1 MLKADKMWTNAYVL
15 PMTGKNGGLFEDG
28 AVAVKGNKIIKIGKT
43 ADIKKEVAAEEEI
56 DASGMLLMPGLI
68 DAHIHSGLAI
78 VRGVAQDMDHWMQKG
93 LWPWMKHMTVEDRK
107 AGSVMNIM
115 EGIRA
120 GTTTF
125 NDYDSHMGELLKSYA
140 KTGVRVM
147 ASEMINELP
156 DDIGDL
162 PVEEVYPFD
171 SVIGEKKLQAAVD
184 LYHDWHQAE
193 EGRIRV
199 MFGPQGAD
207 MMSLE
212 LLKQVQKEAER
223 FDTKIHMHV
232 CQGDRE
238 VYQMEKRTGMRPI
251 EFLEKHGLLNDRLL
265 AVHLTEADHEETIQA
280 AESGAGMIN
289 CSGSIGII
297 DGIVPPVELFT
308 SAGGTAALG
317 SDQAPGNNGNNMF
330 NEMKFAAI
338 LNKVK
343 AKDPKVF
350 PALKALRMATIDAAA
365 VLGMESDIGSL
376 EEGKKADMIVLDT
389 RKQTLSPVLL
399 HPLENVTANLVY
411 AARGEEVQDVIVDG
425 RFIMKNR
432 KLLFIDEEEAMA
444 EAQKRAE
451 KLAEK
456 ITFSKEG

>member
-1 MLKADKMWTNAYVL
+1 MKADKMWTNAYVL
-15 PMTGKNGGLFEDG
+15 PMTGENGGLFEGG
-28 AVAVKGNKIIKIGKT
+28 AVAVKGNKIIKVGKT
-43 ADIKKEVAAEEEI
+43 ADVKNEVAAEEEI

-251 EFLEKHGLLNDRLL
+251 KFLEKHGLLNNRLL

-350 PALKALRMATIDAAA
+350 PALKVLRMATTDAAA

-444 EAQKRAE
+444 EAQNRAE